1 MEEHYVNSL
10 IGQHSL
16 FRGDVEVDGLVRIDG
31 DYLGTVKRASRVL
44 VGASGRA
51 DAVFH
56 AKVVVIG
63 GAFNGTIYASERI
76 VVLAGAVALGSM
88 YAPRILVEPGAILS
102 CGLSIHGDYHD
113 ESSESAMIS
122 RGGQK
127 KRTYQHHDAP
137 VPTGKP

>member
-1 MEEHYVNSL
+1 MDEHFVNSL

-31 DYLGTVKRASRVL
+31 DYIGTVRRASRVL
-44 VGASGRA
+44 LGSSGRA

-63 GAFNGTIYASERI
+63 GAFNGTIHASERI

-113 ESSESAMIS
+113 EDSESAIMS
-122 RGGQK
+122 RGVQK
-127 KRTYQHHDAP
+127 KRTYLQHDSP
-137 VPTGKP
+137 VAAGKP